1 MALSNRS
8 LSQAKQVLAEILYSH
23 VDVIVTRAAL
33 DKRIEL
39 IKFPYLK
46 PSHDRHQKNK
56 TLYVSRQYDPIR
68 YWLIKNKFL
77 TQNYESG
84 KYIYTVNR
92 DIISAFLRAENDRV
106 QSNNN
111 KTKKQKVMTKKERV
125 FRHIE
130 DNGNAM
136 RYTDIIK
143 FAYEITHGTGSFDKR
158 ENRGYY
164 ACAFTYHSYWS
175 AMFGGQ
181 RKKNIGSPKG
191 HFVIPT
197 KSGHLIKL
205 PNGLWSVVRPSN
217 WKRDNIEM
225 PKSKSHSNSVT
236 VISKE
241 EYESMCCVLKKY
253 NITANELDNL
263 ATEYFHKKNG
273 DGASCYQWAYYDLLE
288 KAGVISDTTKEL
300 QKEIDALA
308 DHIIAQNKP
317 KETMYAVVSEFS
329 VLEGILTKSE
339 LELFFSEDRDVNKYM
354 IFEAGNSVQIEK
366 KVTTTITI
374 K

>member
-8 LSQAKQVLAEILYSH
+8 LSQAKKVL
-23 VDVIVTRAAL
+23 VDIFDSNISQIVTRAAL

-39 IKFPYLK
+39 VKFPYLQR
-46 PSHDRHQKNK
+46 SHDRYQKNK
-56 TLYVSRQYDPIR
+56 TLYTSQQYDPIR
-68 YWLIKNKFL
+68 YWLVKNKFL
-77 TQNYESG
+77 TQEYRGG

-92 DIISAFLRAENDRV
+92 QTIQDYFTPNLINDKPLD
-106 QSNNN
+106 NN
-111 KTKKQKVMTKKERV
+111 KTEKQKVMTKKEKV

-143 FAYEITHGTGSFDKR
+143 FAYELSNGSGSFDKKK
-158 ENRGYY
+158 NRGYY
-164 ACAFTYHSYWS
+164 ACAFTYYSYWS

-191 HFVIPT
+191 HFVIQT

-205 PNGLWSVVRPSN
+205 PNGLWSVVRPEG
-217 WKRDNIEM
+217 WKREEGVVEETNGR
-225 PKSKSHSNSVT
+225 T
-236 VISKE
+236 VIPID
-241 EYESMCCVLKKY
+241 EYKSMCDVLKGY
-253 NITANELDNL
+253 NITSEQLDTL
-263 ATEYFHKKNG
+263 ATDYFHKK
-273 DGASCYQWAYYDLLE
+273 DADAASCYHYAYYDLLE
-288 KAGVISDTTKEL
+288 KAGLISETTKSL
-300 QKEIDALA
+300 QKEIDDLA
-308 DHIIAQNKP
+308 NRTIVEDKP
-317 KETMYAVVSEFS
+317 KQTMYAVVSEFS

-354 IFEAGNSVQIEK
+354 IFEAGKPVQIEK